1 MQMTLS
7 KGTVIN
13 MAPQAEQLAEGES
26 IRVNVPSSTSPGGV
40 ALVNI
45 KRMTD
50 EYFNVSQLSPSAKV
64 NV

>member
-13 MAPQAEQLAEGES
+13 MAPQAEHLAEGES
-26 IRVNVPSSTSPGGV
+26 IRVTVPSSTSPSGV

-45 KRMTD
+45 KRMTA
-50 EYFNVSQLSPSAKV
+50 EYFSVSTVSGS
-64 NV
+64 